1 MNTYPDDMIDNN
13 NNNNNE
19 QYERIKHSLQHRN
32 SSIINNQLE
41 DGDRINQSINN
52 TNNNIDLEQMN
63 SLTETMRIR
72 NSKRK
77 SILPNI
83 IEQQTQFNDEFVNIL
98 LQRNRELMLKLKK
111 QTKSK
116 LSKQQI
122 PITSSSSSLSSSSL
136 KPSSVLPSTSIS
148 MPYEMTDNNNNNNR
162 SLRNINH
169 TNIILDEI
177 NEENH
182 QQPSQYTT
190 QTVIHD
196 KRHKKF
202 I

>member
-1 MNTYPDDMIDNN
+1 MVDNN
-13 NNNNNE
+13 NNTNNSNSNNE
-19 QYERIKHSLQHRN
+19 QYERIKHLLQHRN
-32 SSIINNQLE
+32 SSIINNQLG

-52 TNNNIDLEQMN
+52 NNTNNNNIDLQQIN
-63 SLTETMRIR
+63 SLTETMIIR
-72 NSKRK
+72 NAKRK

-83 IEQQTQFNDEFVNIL
+83 MEQQTEFNDEFVNIL

-116 LSKQQI
+116 LFKHQI
-122 PITSSSSSLSSSSL
+122 PITTSSSSSSSFT
-136 KPSSVLPSTSIS
+136 PPSVLPSTSIS
-148 MPYEMTDNNNNNNR
+148 MPYEMTNNNR
-162 SLRNINH
+162 SLRNINN
-169 TNIILDEI
+169 TNIILNEI
-177 NEENH
+177 NEENQQ

-196 KRHKKF
+196 KRHKKS